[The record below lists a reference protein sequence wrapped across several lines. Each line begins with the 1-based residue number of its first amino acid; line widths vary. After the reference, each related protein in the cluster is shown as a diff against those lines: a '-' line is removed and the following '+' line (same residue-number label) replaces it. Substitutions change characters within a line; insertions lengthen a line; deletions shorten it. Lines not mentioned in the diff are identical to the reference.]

1 MRKKRTRTKLGRWLD
16 QQGIEQQELERVS
29 GISKS
34 TIHRLCNDKHHEPRM
49 DVVKRIMK
57 ALKSVDSKVKS
68 EDFWSL

>member
-1 MRKKRTRTKLGRWLD
+1 MKRKRSRTNLGRWLD
-16 QQGIEQQELERVS
+16 QHDIEQQELERVT

-34 TIHRLCNDKHHEPRM
+34 TIHRLCNDKDHEPRM

-57 ALKSVDSKVKS
+57 AIKKVDSRVKS